1 MPLFMIERSFAERLD
16 PTPDLAKPLNEV
28 NSDAGVRWLYSF
40 LSADHRKTY
49 CIYEAPDPE
58 ALREAARRAGIPA
71 DVIVELDRRI
81 ETTGE
86 MIPITG

>member
-1 MPLFMIERSFAERLD
+1 MPLFVIERQFAERLD
-16 PTPDLAKPLNEV
+16 PTPEVAKPV
-28 NSDAGVRWLYSF
+28 NAANAEAGVRWLYSF
-40 LSADHRKTY
+40 LSSDHRKTY

-81 ETTGE
+81 ENDGRLAE
-86 MIPITG
+86 ILG

>member
-1 MPLFMIERSFAERLD
+1 MPLFMIERRFAERLD
-16 PTPDLAKPLNEV
+16 PTPELAKPLNEV
-28 NSDAGVRWLYSF
+28 NADSGVRWLYSF

-81 ETTGE
+81 ENDGDLSV
-86 MIPITG
+86 ITG

>member
-1 MPLFMIERSFAERLD
+1 MPLFMIERHWAERLD

-28 NSDAGVRWLYSF
+28 NAEEGVRWLYSF

-49 CIYEAPDPE
+49 CIYEAPDPD

-81 ETTGE
+81 ESTGDLAL
-86 MIPITG
+86 IPD